1 MTKSLDEL
9 LHGPSALPV
18 LVRADGT
25 YETAPYPPA
34 TMAEYA
40 PESIM
45 IDYDGAFEDAQIM
58 DTHERAAIDSV
69 EGEWEVLTG
78 WAGPGTLFIFD
89 AGQRHFGRDLEEHIK
104 ETPGLWAIV
113 SVEMYPPK
121 CDAGKDGMPCAE
133 YDAHERCEH
142 ADYPP
147 ESEAAG
153 WALVHRNRAVTLGE
167 DESEVEGRGVWPV
180 LRDGKET
187 GTHIHET
194 ERGYHFRAPHTMTD
208 DRLPF
213 RAPSRPFRD
222 SARKDAEEWLTENVA

>member
-1 MTKSLDEL
+1 MNKTLDEL

-34 TMAEYA
+34 TLAEYA
-40 PESIM
+40 PESIS

-58 DTHERAAIDSV
+58 DTHERAAIESV

-78 WAGPGTLFIFD
+78 WAGPGTLFRFD
-89 AGQRHFGRDLEEHIK
+89 SGQQHLGRDLEQHIL
-104 ETPGLWAIV
+104 ETPGLWACV
-113 SVEMYPPK
+113 SVEMYPPT

-142 ADYPP
+142 ADYPA

-153 WALVHRNRAVTLGE
+153 WALVHRNRAVTLGGN
-167 DESEVEGRGVWPV
+167 ESDVECRGIWPV

-187 GTHIHET
+187 GTHVCET
-194 ERGYHFRAPHTMTD
+194 ERGYHFRVPYAMTED
-208 DRLPF
+208 GRGY
-213 RAPSRPFRD
+213 RGRSYPFRD
-222 SARKDAEEWLTENVA
+222 HAREGAEEWLTLHVA